1 MSKIYKQR
9 FILTLKKWVSDIGLD
24 GAHISDGVSLE
35 NFPLGGVNRFDR
47 VCLTALKK
55 FPLNLA
61 GQYLCR
67 FIEHIGPI

>member
-47 VCLTALKK
+47 VCLTALKN
-55 FPLNLA
+55 FSST
-61 GQYLCR
+61 
-67 FIEHIGPI
+67 